1 MAIAQ
6 ASGGQPSMITFATVS
21 ESDAAARWRAAARA
35 AAVSGRVPGVSSG
48 HAWRAGRERGSSQ
61 VRTAPFA
68 LRARGLL

>member
-35 AAVSGRVPGVSSG
+35 AGVSGRAPGVSSG
-48 HAWRAGRERGSSQ
+48 HACECESYRVGPKVSSWPKILT
-61 VRTAPFA
+61 VNPY
-68 LRARGLL
+68 